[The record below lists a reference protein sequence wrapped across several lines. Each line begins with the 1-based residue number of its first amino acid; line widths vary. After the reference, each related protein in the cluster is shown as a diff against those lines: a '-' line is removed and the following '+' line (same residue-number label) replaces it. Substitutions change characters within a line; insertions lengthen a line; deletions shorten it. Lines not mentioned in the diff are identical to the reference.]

1 MQPIS
6 APLPSSDPSLP
17 EIAIAVD
24 RRALN
29 QGSWQGAAE
38 DGREFTFERAA
49 PLRHGD
55 VVFQTESARYV
66 IRQRPEPVLEI
77 PLEVAP
83 SAAAGIGWAIG
94 NLHAELSAEPGR
106 LLTPDVPNTRL
117 LLDRIRVS
125 YRAGNAVF
133 RPGRFA
139 RGESPLPLPDPGHR
153 H

>member
-6 APLPSSDPSLP
+6 APLASSDPSLP

-24 RRALN
+24 RRTLN
-29 QGSWQGAAE
+29 QCSWRGSAE
-38 DGREFTFERAA
+38 DGREFAFALAA
-49 PLRHGD
+49 PLRHGE
-55 VVFQTESARYV
+55 VVFQTGSARYA
-66 IRQRPEPVLEI
+66 IRQRPESVLEI
-77 PLEVAP
+77 ALEVAP

-94 NLHAELSAEPGR
+94 NLHAELAAEPGR
-106 LLTPDVPNTRL
+106 LLTPDVPPTRH
-117 LLDRIRVS
+117 LLDRLRVA

-139 RGESPLPLPDPGHR
+139 RGESPLPVPDPGHR